1 MVRILKCDSAR
12 RQRSPIFVL
21 LHFILSHPHHP
32 RRGGVKMYKTLKI
45 SNFICFLKQKMCKI
59 IEYQKYDLIAIFF
72 ILFPLGKGV
81 VLLMSKCASSNP
93 EIIMPSLIEIC
104 LVDLYF
110 YSKVWL
116 KIIFSNNTH

>member
-1 MVRILKCDSAR
+1 M
-12 RQRSPIFVL
+12 
-21 LHFILSHPHHP
+21 
-32 RRGGVKMYKTLKI
+32 G
-45 SNFICFLKQKMCKI
+45 KI

-72 ILFPLGKGV
+72 IVFPLGKGV

-93 EIIMPSLIEIC
+93 EIIIPSLIEIC